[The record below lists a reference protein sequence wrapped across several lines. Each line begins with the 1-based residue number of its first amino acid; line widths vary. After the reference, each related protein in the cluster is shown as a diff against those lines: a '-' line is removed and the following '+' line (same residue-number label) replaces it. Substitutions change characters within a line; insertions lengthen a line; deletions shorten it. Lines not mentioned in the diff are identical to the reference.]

1 MIDPQAYSAQ
11 QVVDQLDHYGY
22 AVVEGLLDI
31 EKSLDPV
38 VDAMA
43 HHLDDWAHQQVRRG
57 AIGRSFESCSLEERL
72 IELVR
77 RDLPGVAQVLDISL
91 PQGGIRADTPM
102 FLADE
107 VFSLLS
113 QPPLLDV
120 LSTLLGNAI
129 WLSPVGHTRLKVPC
143 GIAPKGHG
151 LLGNVPWHQDNGVL
165 LEEADAIDVV
175 TVWIPLVDVDE
186 TNGCLQLLPTKK
198 GDHIRA
204 HCAGDGGLRIPPSE
218 LPPSEPM
225 PVRMRRGS
233 VLLMHSRTVHSS
245 VPNLTA
251 DRVRLSLDL
260 RYQGVEGPTGR
271 PAFPSFLLRGD
282 GSSPVATPAS
292 WRASWLSTR
301 ERLADQELGKFN
313 RWDSN
318 APVCA

>member
-1 MIDPQAYSAQ
+1 MPRARDEGNHRRMIDPQAYSTQ

-113 QPPLLDV
+113 QPP
-120 LSTLLGNAI
+120 A
-129 WLSPVGHTRLKVPC
+129 TRRLVYPTRERDMAEPC
-143 GIAPKGHG
+143 WTHAPKG
-151 LLGNVPWHQDNGVL
+151 
-165 LEEADAIDVV
+165 
-175 TVWIPLVDVDE
+175 
-186 TNGCLQLLPTKK
+186 
-198 GDHIRA
+198 
-204 HCAGDGGLRIPPSE
+204 
-218 LPPSEPM
+218 
-225 PVRMRRGS
+225 PVRDRTEGPRFVGERSVASRQRGAPRRGRR
-233 VLLMHSRTVHSS
+233 HRHCH
-245 VPNLTA
+245 
-251 DRVRLSLDL
+251 RVD
-260 RYQGVEGPTGR
+260 
-271 PAFPSFLLRGD
+271 PSG
-282 GSSPVATPAS
+282 
-292 WRASWLSTR
+292 
-301 ERLADQELGKFN
+301 
-313 RWDSN
+313 
-318 APVCA
+318 